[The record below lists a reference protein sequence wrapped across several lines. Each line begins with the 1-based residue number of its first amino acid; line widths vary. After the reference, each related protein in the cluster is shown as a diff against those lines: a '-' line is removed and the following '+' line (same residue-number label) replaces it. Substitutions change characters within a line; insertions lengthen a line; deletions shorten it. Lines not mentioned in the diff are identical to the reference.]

1 MCQKKFHFS
10 IALCAAFLL
19 EAAFGCV
26 PTDAVAAGIEHEK
39 EPIRSTQSD
48 AVPVTE
54 ELLGREGD
62 VGPPSPTMK
71 TVDVSEFLV
80 KKPYEKAEQEIET
93 APGEESRPWWKS
105 WFFWLD
111 EQKKSGE
118 QETP

>member
-54 ELLGREGD
+54 ELLKREGD
-62 VGPPSPTMK
+62 LGPASPTFKMSDTSK
-71 TVDVSEFLV
+71 FMV
-80 KKPYEKAEQEIET
+80 KRPYEK
-93 APGEESRPWWKS
+93 GEEGGEKAEEEKGKS
-105 WFFWLD
+105 WWENWF
-111 EQKKSGE
+111 S
-118 QETP
+118 

>member
-1 MCQKKFHFS
+1 MKRLVT
-10 IALCAAFLL
+10 IIFLVL
-19 EAAFGCV
+19 ISCL
-26 PTDAVAAGIEHEK
+26 AVGSNLVLAVQEE
-39 EPIRSTQSD
+39 EPIKATQSD

-54 ELLGREGD
+54 ESLGREGD